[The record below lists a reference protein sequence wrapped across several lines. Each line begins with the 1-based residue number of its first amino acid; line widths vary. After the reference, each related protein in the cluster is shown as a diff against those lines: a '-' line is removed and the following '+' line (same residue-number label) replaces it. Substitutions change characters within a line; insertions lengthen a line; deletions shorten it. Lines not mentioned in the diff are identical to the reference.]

1 MDSNSLEKLKYPVG
15 KFSIPETVDQN
26 TIQQWIHDLEE
37 LPQKLRDAVKGLD
50 EEQLNTPYRPSGWTV
65 RQLVHHIGDSHLNS
79 YIRFKLALTENNPT
93 IKAYDQEK
101 WANLEEYDSLLIEDS
116 LNFVESLHKRWIIL
130 LRTLKDS
137 DWEKIFFHPEIKR
150 SVTLKRNLGIY
161 AWHNKRH
168 VAHITSLRERNNW

>member
-50 EEQLNTPYRPSGWTV
+50 EEQLNTPYRPSDWTV
-65 RQLVHHIGDSHLNS
+65 RQVVHHIGNSHLNS

-101 WANLEEYDSLLIEDS
+101 WANLEEYNSLLIEDS
-116 LNFVESLHKRWIIL
+116 LNFVKSLHKRWIIL

-137 DWEKIFFHPEIKR
+137 DWERYFFTRK
-150 SVTLKRNLGIY
+150 
-161 AWHNKRH
+161 
-168 VAHITSLRERNNW
+168 

>member
-1 MDSNSLEKLKYPVG
+1 M
-15 KFSIPETVDQN
+15 
-26 TIQQWIHDLEE
+26 
-37 LPQKLRDAVKGLD
+37 D

-65 RQLVHHIGDSHLNS
+65 RQLVHHIGDSHLNR

-116 LNFVESLHKRWIIL
+116 LNFVKSLHKRWIIL

-137 DWEKIFFHPEIKR
+137 DWERYFFTRK
-150 SVTLKRNLGIY
+150 
-161 AWHNKRH
+161 
-168 VAHITSLRERNNW
+168 

>member
-79 YIRFKLALTENNPT
+79 YIRFKLALIENNPT

-116 LNFVESLHKRWIIL
+116 LNFVKSLHKRWIIL

-137 DWEKIFFHPEIKR
+137 DWERYFFTRK
-150 SVTLKRNLGIY
+150 
-161 AWHNKRH
+161 
-168 VAHITSLRERNNW
+168 